1 MTRVPRVPPPAAPRV
16 AVLGAGSWGSAFALV
31 LADAG
36 CRVALWARRPEV
48 ADEVRRL
55 RTNTARLGDVR
66 LPDAVE
72 ATADAAEALRGAD
85 LVVLAVP
92 LQRLRAQL
100 TAWRALLPAVPLVC
114 LAKGVE
120 AGTGLFGTEVV
131 AEVTGAGPERVV
143 AVSGPNLA
151 AEVARRQPAATVAA
165 CTDGA
170 VAARVAA
177 ACTSPAFRA
186 ETSRDVVGVDV
197 AGAVKNVVA
206 LAVGIA
212 EGAGH
217 GANARAAV
225 LTRGLGETTRL
236 GLALGA
242 EAATFAGLAGVGDLV
257 ATCGSPLSR
266 NHRAGLALGRGASLE
281 QALAAAGGT
290 VEGVTS
296 APAVLRRAERAGV
309 RLPLVEQ
316 VAAAVTAGAAP
327 DGLAARLVGC

>member
-1 MTRVPRVPPPAAPRV
+1 M
-16 AVLGAGSWGSAFALV
+16 GAGAWGTAFALV

-36 CRVALWARRPEV
+36 CRVTLWARRPEL
-48 ADEVRRL
+48 AAEVRDR
-55 RTNTARLGDVR
+55 RTNRAYLGEVV
-66 LPDAVE
+66 LPDGVD
-72 ATADAAEALRGAD
+72 ATADAAAALSGAD

-92 LQRLRAQL
+92 LQRLREQL
-100 TAWRALLPAVPLVC
+100 TAWRARLPDVPLVC

-131 AEVTGAGPERVV
+131 ADVTGAGPERLV

-151 AEVARRQPAATVAA
+151 AEIARREPAATVVA
-165 CTDGA
+165 CADAA
-170 VAARVAA
+170 VAARLAA
-177 ACTSPAFRA
+177 TCTSPALRA
-186 ETSRDVVGVDV
+186 EPTTDVLGVDV

-206 LAVGIA
+206 LAVGVV

-225 LTRGLGETTRL
+225 LTRGLAETTRL

-242 EAATFAGLAGVGDLV
+242 DAATFAGLAGIGDLV

-266 NHRAGLALGRGASLE
+266 NHRAGVALGRGAPLVE
-281 QALAAAGGT
+281 ALAAAGGT

-296 APAVLRRAERAGV
+296 APAVLRRAAGAGV
-309 RLPLVEQ
+309 AAPLVEQ
-316 VAAAVTAGAAP
+316 VAAAVAAGRAP
-327 DGLAARLVGC
+327 DGLVARLVGA

>member
-1 MTRVPRVPPPAAPRV
+1 M
-16 AVLGAGSWGSAFALV
+16 GAGAWGTAFALV

-36 CRVALWARRPEV
+36 CRVTLWARRPEL
-48 ADEVRRL
+48 AAEVRDR
-55 RTNTARLGDVR
+55 RTNRAYLGEVV
-66 LPDAVE
+66 LPDGVD
-72 ATADAAEALRGAD
+72 ATADAAAALSGAD

-92 LQRLRAQL
+92 LQRLREQL
-100 TAWRALLPAVPLVC
+100 TAWRASLPDVPLVC

-131 AEVTGAGPERVV
+131 ADVTAAGPERLA

-151 AEVARRQPAATVAA
+151 AEIARREPAATVVA
-165 CTDGA
+165 CADAA
-170 VAARVAA
+170 VAARLAA

-186 ETSRDVVGVDV
+186 EPTTDVLGVDV

-206 LAVGIA
+206 LAVGVV

-225 LTRGLGETTRL
+225 LTRGLAETTRL

-242 EAATFAGLAGVGDLV
+242 DAGTFAGLAGIGDLV

-266 NHRAGLALGRGASLE
+266 NHRAGVALGRGAPLAE
-281 QALAAAGGT
+281 ALTAAGGT

-296 APAVLRRAERAGV
+296 APAVLRRAAGAGIAA
-309 RLPLVEQ
+309 PLVEQ
-316 VAAAVTAGAAP
+316 VAAAVAAGRAP
-327 DGLAARLVGC
+327 DGLVARLVGA